1 MEKDKT
7 QVISTPPP
15 GDRGLVIIN
24 YGAGNIQSIMFAIE
38 RLGYKAVLSNNPDEI
53 KAADKVIF
61 PGVGEASYAMKML
74 EKSGLDTLIPTLK
87 QPVLGICL
95 GMQLM
100 CNYSEEGNT
109 KGLGIFDVDVVKF
122 SSKVKVPQMGWNN
135 IYNLKSDLFK
145 GIAENEYMYLVHSF
159 YAPICDETIATTD
172 YELEYS
178 SALENDNFYGTQF
191 HPEKSGDVGEQILKN
206 FLLLTSNL

>member
-1 MEKDKT
+1 MK
-7 QVISTPPP
+7 I
-15 GDRGLVIIN
+15 VIIN
-24 YGAGNIQSIMFAIE
+24 YGAGNIQSILFAIE
-38 RLGYKAVLSNNPDEI
+38 RLGFTAVLTNNPDEI

-74 EKSGLDTLIPTLK
+74 KASGLDILIPTLT

-100 CNYSEEGNT
+100 CNHSEEGDT
-109 KGLGIFDVDVVKF
+109 KGLGIFDVDVFKF
-122 SSKVKVPQMGWNN
+122 TNKVKVPQMGWNN

-159 YAPICDETIATTD
+159 YAPICKETIATTD

-178 SALENDNFYGTQF
+178 SALENNNFYGTQF
-191 HPEKSGDVGEQILKN
+191 HPEKSGDVGEKILEN
-206 FLLLTSNL
+206 FLKL